1 MSSIHETFP
10 LLESIFLKDG
20 QFRHLEI
27 HQKRID
33 YSRKQALNLRN
44 KLELESFLSQFQ
56 IPQLGIFK
64 CRILYGAYFAD
75 PEFIAYEYKP
85 IDSLKIVEA
94 ETLNYALKYSNREAI
109 REIYSTRGTCDD
121 VLLVKQGFIT
131 DSSYCNIAFREGSHW
146 FTPDKPLLKGVQRQ
160 YLLNQGIIREQE
172 IRLSDLA
179 RFSSFKLFNAMIDW
193 QLAAEIPVEEIRWEH

>member
-1 MSSIHETFP
+1 MSSIHEPYP

-33 YSRKQALNLRN
+33 YSRKQALNLEN
-44 KLELESFLSQFQ
+44 KLDLENYLAQNK
-56 IPQLGIFK
+56 IPQRGIFK
-64 CRILYGAYFAD
+64 CRFLYGAHFAD

-85 IDSLKIVEA
+85 INSLKIAEA
-94 ETLNYALKYSNREAI
+94 NALNYALKFSNREAI
-109 REIYSTRGTCDD
+109 NDIYSIRGACDD

-131 DSSYCNIAFREGSHW
+131 DSSYCNIAFREDSQW

-160 YLLNQGIIREQE
+160 FLLNQEIINEQE

-193 QLAAEIPVEEIRWEH
+193 QLAAEIPVEAIR

>member
-1 MSSIHETFP
+1 MSSIHEPYP

-33 YSRKQALNLRN
+33 YSRKQALNLEN
-44 KLELESFLSQFQ
+44 KLDLENFLAQYKIQ
-56 IPQLGIFK
+56 QRGIFK
-64 CRILYGAYFAD
+64 CRILYGTHFAD

-85 IDSLKIVEA
+85 INSLKIVEA
-94 ETLNYALKYSNREAI
+94 TALNYSLKFSNREAI
-109 REIYSTRGTCDD
+109 NDIYSIRGACDD

-131 DSSYCNIAFREGSHW
+131 DSSYCNIAFREDSQW

-160 YLLNQGIIREQE
+160 FLLNQGIINEQE

-193 QLAAEIPVEEIRWEH
+193 QLTAEIPVEAIR